1 MSIMKELKAEIS
13 RLSRKE
19 IKKELEPIRRVNA
32 AQRGLIANLR
42 RDVTALQREVAR
54 LQKAT
59 GKMAPPAT
67 EPEETKGFWMSG
79 KGVRSLR
86 KRLGIT
92 QIELSKLAE
101 VSHQSIVRWEKTP
114 GKIPFRKKET
124 PAKMQQIRAMD
135 KRTAWEVLGKTRKK
149 SVRKAPEQKAE

>member
-1 MSIMKELKAEIS
+1 MSIMNELKAEIR

-19 IKKELEPIRRVNA
+19 IRKELEPVKRVNA
-32 AQRGLIANLR
+32 TQRGLIANLR
-42 RDVTALQREVAR
+42 RDVTELQKEVAR
-54 LQKAT
+54 LQKAA
-59 GKMAPPAT
+59 GKSVPAV
-67 EPEETKGFWMSG
+67 EESEEDTRFWMSG

-92 QIELSKLAE
+92 QIELSKLAD
-101 VSHQSIVRWEKTP
+101 VSHQSIVRWEKTA

-135 KRTAWEVLGKTRKK
+135 KRTAWEALGKKRKGK
-149 SVRKAPEQKAE
+149 

>member
-1 MSIMKELKAEIS
+1 MSIMNELKMEIT

-19 IKKELEPIRRVNA
+19 IKKELEPIKRVNA

-42 RDVTALQREVAR
+42 RDVTVLQKEVAR
-54 LQKAT
+54 FQKAT
-59 GKMAPPAT
+59 GKVVPAAT
-67 EPEETKGFWMSG
+67 EVEDAKGFWMSG

-101 VSHQSIVRWEKTP
+101 VSHQSIVRWEKAT

-124 PAKMQQIRAMD
+124 PGRMQQIRAMD
-135 KRTAWEVLGKTRKK
+135 KRTAWEAIGKTRKSK
-149 SVRKAPEQKAE
+149 ARKAK

>member
-1 MSIMKELKAEIS
+1 MSIMNELKAEIT

-19 IKKELEPIRRVNA
+19 IKKELEPVKRVNA

-42 RDVTALQREVAR
+42 RDVTALQKEVAR
-54 LQKAT
+54 LQKAA
-59 GKMAPPAT
+59 GKPAVPAAPEADG
-67 EPEETKGFWMSG
+67 TKGFWMSG

-101 VSHQSIVRWEKTP
+101 VSHQSIVRWEKTA

-135 KRTAWEVLGKTRKK
+135 KRTAWAALGKKRKGK
-149 SVRKAPEQKAE
+149 